1 MRKISLFIA
10 AVCCA
15 VTINATEGA
24 LSGKFSVAADKQ
36 VVFSQGNLQ
45 ASTTDLG
52 EHWTWSFAENQWD
65 LINFGGNKV
74 NGNGT
79 VSQNGPVDLFGWSSP
94 ATYYGIHK
102 SKIESDYSG
111 EFVDWGTNIISNGG
125 NEANLWRTLT
135 KDEWKFLL
143 HERTNADELLGMGKV
158 DGISGLILLPD
169 DWNLPDAA
177 IFYSAKDSNLVWRPD
192 YDAYMNYGSY
202 CYYHNSYTVEQWSI
216 MESAGAV
223 FLPVAGYRQAAS
235 LSGGVNYYWSSS
247 LKTEERAYVMSYSPH
262 TIYPQKDIPLYYGNP
277 VRLVQVYKEPVEDVA
292 SYVCDFTKQASSTN
306 QYYNTT
312 WTYDTDWKIFGGSTY
327 YADWD
332 YCKFGGKYS
341 ILAEANPVYLANIA
355 PFGNDVRRIKVYIH
369 AGSLGNSEMSVNSWG
384 VEAYSSDDY
393 SEINRL
399 GTVTG
404 SAISNAADT
413 IIIDIDDANSAW
425 WNAGNYLRVF
435 WDLANNSNTPGI
447 IFVDKVEFYTIKDT
461 ATDIDNL
468 PSDASNKSDSSTQKI
483 LRDGKIHILRGEKI
497 YTLQGQ
503 EVK

>member
-10 AVCCA
+10 AICCA
-15 VTINATEGA
+15 VTINATDGA

-143 HERTNADELLGMGKV
+143 HERTNADKLLGMGKV

-192 YDAYMNYGSY
+192 YDAYMNYESY

-223 FLPVAGYRQAAS
+223 FFLFQPEQRG
-235 LSGGVNYYWSSS
+235 L
-247 LKTEERAYVMSYSPH
+247 
-262 TIYPQKDIPLYYGNP
+262 YP
-277 VRLVQVYKEPVEDVA
+277 
-292 SYVCDFTKQASSTN
+292 C
-306 QYYNTT
+306 
-312 WTYDTDWKIFGGSTY
+312 
-327 YADWD
+327 
-332 YCKFGGKYS
+332 
-341 ILAEANPVYLANIA
+341 
-355 PFGNDVRRIKVYIH
+355 
-369 AGSLGNSEMSVNSWG
+369 
-384 VEAYSSDDY
+384 
-393 SEINRL
+393 
-399 GTVTG
+399 
-404 SAISNAADT
+404 
-413 IIIDIDDANSAW
+413 
-425 WNAGNYLRVF
+425 
-435 WDLANNSNTPGI
+435 PGH
-447 IFVDKVEFYTIKDT
+447 E
-461 ATDIDNL
+461 
-468 PSDASNKSDSSTQKI
+468 
-483 LRDGKIHILRGEKI
+483 
-497 YTLQGQ
+497 
-503 EVK
+503 